1 MKFMDFHPPEQPAAL
16 LGPQKPIGFLRGT
29 KVLGRAGARGGAG
42 AERDGND
49 CNSVKLTELIGIF
62 MKPKNLWSFCIF
74 TNFHGTELKYLNPG
88 RLGRLAA
95 RDTEARAGPW
105 PGP

>member
-1 MKFMDFHPPEQPAAL
+1 M
-16 LGPQKPIGFLRGT
+16 
-29 KVLGRAGARGGAG
+29 VLGRAGEGG
-42 AERDGND
+42 GN
-49 CNSVKLTELIGIF
+49 CCILEKLTKLFVIL
-62 MKPKNLWSFCIF
+62 MKITNLCNDSMYVTKI
-74 TNFHGTELKYLNPG
+74 HEILLKCLNPG